1 MKHTEGTFKSV
12 RDLKVYHQAWL
23 PDGEVKAVLFI
34 VHGVGEYSG
43 RYTNVVNRFVPL
55 GYAVYGLD
63 HIGHG
68 KSDGER
74 EMIDRFEDFTK
85 TLITYR
91 KIVGDLHPG
100 KPVFIY
106 GHSMGALITS
116 FHLLDHQADFK
127 GAIISAPPVTVPPNI
142 SPLTITLGKI
152 MSAVAPKMGLIGLD
166 VNNLSHDK
174 AVVETYVNDP
184 MVFHGKMPAR
194 LSAEMLR
201 AMIRVTAEAGKI
213 TLPLFILQGS
223 GDHIV
228 DPSGAQMLYEKASS
242 ADKTL
247 KIYDGLYHEVHNE
260 PERELMFSDLEAWLE
275 KHL

>member
-12 RDLKVYHQAWL
+12 RDLNVYHQAWL

-85 TLITYR
+85 TLIIYR

-100 KPVFIY
+100 KPVYIY

-116 FHLLDHQADFK
+116 FHLLDHQADFN

-142 SPLTITLGKI
+142 SPLTITMGKVLSTI
-152 MSAVAPKMGLIGLD
+152 APKMGLIGLD

-247 KIYDGLYHEVHNE
+247 KIYEGLYHEVHNE
-260 PERELMFSDLEAWLE
+260 PEREVMFSDLEKWLNVRA
-275 KHL
+275 